1 MDVREKTAIET
12 VQEWISV
19 KDKLPEKDGQYLIFT
34 TQYFTP
40 DHIDE
45 IDHKDG
51 IEISG
56 YCKRYGFLS
65 ENGLHAKYW
74 RDIPQPPKGD
84 KHMENLENPYN
95 EYIVETEIT
104 FIKDEPKSKKEIK
117 DLLGADHVTIK
128 SIKTFYHDARERK
141 SKMRKNKK
149 TTNVGTFQN
158 MKVKDLKNILNGLP
172 DDMPIII
179 PVIDEDDT
187 NHIYGFRYVRTAG
200 ILECDYEKDRKVLY
214 LGSSVDKMDIANQIS
229 RSGRDVSVNEI
240 LY

>member
-1 MDVREKTAIET
+1 MDVREKLVEIMEDLGCNDEYCKDCEFCNDIDGCVHRRKEIIADRLIANGVT

-19 KDKLPEKDGQYLIFT
+19 EDRLPEKDGQYLIFT

-84 KHMENLENPYN
+84 KHMDNYKLTPNTTTLENSYD
-95 EYIVETEIT
+95 EHIIKVEIT
-104 FIKDEPKSKKEIK
+104 FIGDEPKSAEEIK
-117 DLLGADHVTIK
+117 KLLGADHVLIK
-128 SIKTFYHDARERK
+128 STKVFHHKRRNRRK
-141 SKMRKNKK
+141 
-149 TTNVGTFQN
+149 
-158 MKVKDLKNILNGLP
+158 
-172 DDMPIII
+172 
-179 PVIDEDDT
+179 
-187 NHIYGFRYVRTAG
+187 
-200 ILECDYEKDRKVLY
+200 
-214 LGSSVDKMDIANQIS
+214 
-229 RSGRDVSVNEI
+229 
-240 LY
+240 

>member
-1 MDVREKTAIET
+1 MDVKEKLVELIDDMQRSGTGYFGSTIENKKIADYLIAHGVT

-19 KDKLPEKDGQYLIFT
+19 EDKLPEKDGQYLIFT

-84 KHMENLENPYN
+84 KY
-95 EYIVETEIT
+95 
-104 FIKDEPKSKKEIK
+104 
-117 DLLGADHVTIK
+117 
-128 SIKTFYHDARERK
+128 
-141 SKMRKNKK
+141 
-149 TTNVGTFQN
+149 
-158 MKVKDLKNILNGLP
+158 
-172 DDMPIII
+172 
-179 PVIDEDDT
+179 
-187 NHIYGFRYVRTAG
+187 
-200 ILECDYEKDRKVLY
+200 DR
-214 LGSSVDKMDIANQIS
+214 
-229 RSGRDVSVNEI
+229 
-240 LY
+240 